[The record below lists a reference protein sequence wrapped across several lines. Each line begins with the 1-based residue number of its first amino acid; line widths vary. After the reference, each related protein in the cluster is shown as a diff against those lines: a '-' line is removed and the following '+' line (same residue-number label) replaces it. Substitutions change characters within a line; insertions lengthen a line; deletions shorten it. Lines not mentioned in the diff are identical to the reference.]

1 MNSSMKNVVAKMVV
15 ALGFSQCLYADEIV
29 FPGAGEDLSSGWETA
44 PNSSDTIIISQGG
57 AYTSGNDLSFG
68 NVKVTTGENV
78 TFNFHAN
85 RKITLNN
92 ASTSSSFNYPNTC
105 GYGFAPL
112 YQGAVNI
119 TLNGGYWD
127 FVRGNHFYAAASGKY
142 DTGGSVTITG
152 GAVVTN
158 VNTFYYGEHSRGNTV
173 LIDNA
178 KVYASKLINWATG
191 DHNLLEICNG
201 GEMHLSA
208 IMYTDYAGVPAQ
220 SSGYNEVYV
229 HGEGALLNLSSASEV
244 SRVGLDHQSATLRI
258 ADKANLKIAGGLKL
272 ATNGTSSNCL
282 FSVESGA
289 TANIVNLYLNGAAP
303 FSRVVV
309 SNAVLSVNT
318 LNFQCERTAVSNEI
332 SLIDGAVLEGNMIK
346 SVIELNRSYGNKFTI
361 DNSTLSFPY
370 VLLGK
375 TGLYGGNEYRILNGA
390 NVTNTSV
397 STAGQG
403 TMFNAIIVSNAVWT
417 TPGAYIGTSA
427 GSCNKLVAQDGALI
441 RALTSSGFLFGADEL
456 SQSNRFELVNGS
468 TLVMENGAGMLEVGR
483 GGSFNEAIVEDS
495 NITCGYVQI
504 SSEATGHDNKLS
516 VKNSQF
522 ATLRCSSGNYTLDP
536 FGSGYGNE
544 FILDGT
550 TWDLGSAYL
559 RVSRTGSNNVFRLLN
574 GAKLVSASK
583 TFSIGETSEKS
594 KNNLLYVGANSEMS
608 LPRVRMMCLD
618 SKLTVSNGTVI
629 ATDANTGIAISYREA
644 NVNSFSANNTLR
656 LEGEAPM
663 VSTSGPIIFKYNSSL
678 EVAIP
683 KNKFAEGHIPILAKL
698 IMFDPDSFVKIEGE
712 EFFTKTGGRVCLA
725 EATDSIILP
734 NAVVQSSLQSLPSGC
749 RLFVNGK
756 KLYFS
761 SPSMLSTSIIIK

>member
-1 MNSSMKNVVAKMVV
+1 
-15 ALGFSQCLYADEIV
+15 L
-29 FPGAGEDLSSGWETA
+29 T
-44 PNSSDTIIISQGG
+44 
-57 AYTSGNDLSFG
+57 
-68 NVKVTTGENV
+68 
-78 TFNFHAN
+78 
-85 RKITLNN
+85 
-92 ASTSSSFNYPNTC
+92 
-105 GYGFAPL
+105 
-112 YQGAVNI
+112 
-119 TLNGGYWD
+119 
-127 FVRGNHFYAAASGKY
+127 
-142 DTGGSVTITG
+142 
-152 GAVVTN
+152 
-158 VNTFYYGEHSRGNTV
+158 
-173 LIDNA
+173 
-178 KVYASKLINWATG
+178 NWATG

-201 GEMHLSA
+201 GEMHLST
-208 IMYTDYAGVPAQ
+208 IMHTDYAGNPAN
-220 SSGYNEVYV
+220 STGYNEVYV

-244 SRVGLDHQSATLRI
+244 SRVGRDHQSATLRI
-258 ADKANLKIAGGLKL
+258 ADKAKLKVAGGLKL
-272 ATNGTSSNCL
+272 ATYSTSSNCL

-289 TANIVNLYLNGAAP
+289 TAKVETLYLNGEAP

-309 SNAVLSVNT
+309 SNASLSVNT
-318 LNFQCERTAVSNEI
+318 LNLQSSSAAAVSNEI
-332 SLIDGAVLEGNMIK
+332 SIIDGGVLEGNITNK
-346 SVIELNRSYGNKFTI
+346 VLELNYSYGNKFTV

-375 TGLYGGNEYRILNGA
+375 TDYYGGNEFRIFNGA
-390 NVTNTSV
+390 DVTNTSV

-495 NITCGYVQI
+495 NITCGYVKI
-504 SSEATGHDNKLS
+504 SSNETGHDNKLL

-522 ATLRCSSGNYTLDP
+522 AMLSCSSGNYTLDP

-574 GAKLVSASK
+574 GAKLISASK

-594 KNNLLYVGANSEMS
+594 KNNLLYVGANSEVS

-629 ATDANTGIAISYREA
+629 ATDAKTGIAIGYREA
-644 NVNSFSANNTLR
+644 NVNSFAANNTLR
-656 LEGEAPM
+656 LEGETPL
-663 VSTSGPIIFKYNSSL
+663 VSTSGPIAFTYNASL

-683 KNKFAEGHIPILAKL
+683 KNKFAEGHIPMLAKT
-698 IMFDPDSFVKIEGE
+698 IKFDADSLVKIEGD

-725 EATDSIILP
+725 EVTDSITLP
-734 NAVVQSSLQSLPSGC
+734 DAVVQASLQFMPSGC
-749 RLFVNGK
+749 RLLKVDK

-761 SPSMLSTSIIIK
+761 SPSMLATGIIIK

>member
-1 MNSSMKNVVAKMVV
+1 
-15 ALGFSQCLYADEIV
+15 
-29 FPGAGEDLSSGWETA
+29 
-44 PNSSDTIIISQGG
+44 
-57 AYTSGNDLSFG
+57 
-68 NVKVTTGENV
+68 
-78 TFNFHAN
+78 
-85 RKITLNN
+85 
-92 ASTSSSFNYPNTC
+92 
-105 GYGFAPL
+105 
-112 YQGAVNI
+112 
-119 TLNGGYWD
+119 
-127 FVRGNHFYAAASGKY
+127 
-142 DTGGSVTITG
+142 
-152 GAVVTN
+152 
-158 VNTFYYGEHSRGNTV
+158 
-173 LIDNA
+173 
-178 KVYASKLINWATG
+178 
-191 DHNLLEICNG
+191 
-201 GEMHLSA
+201 
-208 IMYTDYAGVPAQ
+208 MYTDYAGNPGK

-244 SRVGLDHQSATLRI
+244 SRVGRDHQSATLRI
-258 ADKANLKIAGGLKL
+258 ADKAKLKVAGGLKL
-272 ATNGTSSNCL
+272 ATYSTSSNCL

-289 TANIVNLYLNGAAP
+289 TAKVETLYLNGEAP

-309 SNAVLSVNT
+309 SNASLSVNT
-318 LNFQCERTAVSNEI
+318 LNLQSSSAAAVSNEI

-375 TGLYGGNEYRILNGA
+375 TDYYGGNEFRIFNGA
-390 NVTNTSV
+390 DVTNTSV

-504 SSEATGHDNKLS
+504 SSDETGHDNKLL

-522 ATLRCSSGNYTLDP
+522 AMLRCSSGNYTLDP

-574 GAKLVSASK
+574 GAKLISASK

-594 KNNLLYVGANSEMS
+594 KNNLLYVGANSEVS

-618 SKLTVSNGTVI
+618 SKITVSNGTVI

-644 NVNSFSANNTLR
+644 NVNSFAANNTLR
-656 LEGEAPM
+656 LEGETPL
-663 VSTSGPIIFKYNSSL
+663 VSTSGPIAFKYNASL

-683 KNKFAEGHIPILAKL
+683 KNKFAEGHIPMLAKS
-698 IMFDPDSFVKIEGE
+698 ITFDADSLVKIEGD

-725 EATDSIILP
+725 EATDSITLP
-734 NAVVQSSLQSLPSGC
+734 DAVVQASLQSMPSGC
-749 RLFVNGK
+749 RLFVDGK